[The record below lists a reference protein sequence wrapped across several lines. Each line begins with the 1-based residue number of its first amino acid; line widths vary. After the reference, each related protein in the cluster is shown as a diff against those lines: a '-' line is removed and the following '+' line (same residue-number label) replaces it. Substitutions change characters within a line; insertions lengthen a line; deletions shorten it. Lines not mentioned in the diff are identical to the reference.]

1 MSIEKKTFSVALL
14 GVADAEAAIL
24 QRTFGFT
31 TSLERTRAYE
41 IINGSASRAAD
52 ILIVNA
58 DDPTAMT
65 ELRATHMDQQG
76 NSRIPIVY
84 AAATRPGNAKYHI
97 RRPWFAARILKTL
110 DEVTV
115 GEMDFIPEFTIDD
128 SAPTNVSSVVSR
140 AQEAATS
147 APIPT
152 ASAPTALV
160 VDDSLPVRKQVE
172 MELKLNGINADLVE
186 SGEKA
191 LDAIKD
197 KKYDAIFL
205 DVMMPGING
214 YQTCKAI
221 KADPV
226 NRHTPVIMLTG
237 KSSSFDKVKGKFA
250 GCDSYITKPVG
261 RTDFQKIVQQYLSD
275 GFKEER

>member
-1 MSIEKKTFSVALL
+1 MSIEKKTFAVALL
-14 GVADAEAAIL
+14 GVEDAEKSIL

-31 TSLERTRAYE
+31 TSLDRTRAYE
-41 IINGSASRAAD
+41 IVNGHTSIAPD
-52 ILIVNA
+52 ILIVNT
-58 DDPTAMT
+58 DDPAAMT
-65 ELRATHMDQQG
+65 QLQTVYSDQQG
-76 NSRIPIVY
+76 NARVPTVY
-84 AAATRPGNAKYHI
+84 AAATRPANAKYYI

-115 GEMDFIPEFTIDD
+115 GEMDFIPEFTIGDD
-128 SAPTNVSSVVSR
+128 APTNVSSVVSR
-140 AQEAATS
+140 AQEVATP
-147 APIPT
+147 A
-152 ASAPTALV
+152 ASALTALV

-172 MELKLNGINADLVE
+172 MELRQNGINADLVE
-186 SGEKA
+186 SGEQA
-191 LDAIKD
+191 LDAIQE

-275 GFKEER
+275 GFKEGR

>member
-1 MSIEKKTFSVALL
+1 MNIEKKTFAVALL
-14 GVADAEAAIL
+14 GVEDAEQAIL

-31 TSLERTRAYE
+31 TSLDRTRAYE
-41 IINGSASRAAD
+41 IVNGHTSRAPD
-52 ILIVNA
+52 ILIVNT
-58 DDPTAMT
+58 DDPA
-65 ELRATHMDQQG
+65 ATTQLQTVYSDPQG
-76 NSRIPIVY
+76 NARIPTVY
-84 AAATRPGNAKYHI
+84 AAAARPDNAKYYI

-128 SAPTNVSSVVSR
+128 EAPANISSAVSR
-140 AQEAATS
+140 AQEAAIPAPAPS
-147 APIPT
+147 AL
-152 ASAPTALV
+152 TALV

-172 MELKLNGINADLVE
+172 MELRQNGINADLVE
-186 SGEKA
+186 SGEQA

-275 GFKEER
+275 GFEEGR

>member
-1 MSIEKKTFSVALL
+1 MSIEKKTFTVALL
-14 GVADAEAAIL
+14 GVENAETAIL

-41 IINGSASRAAD
+41 IINGKATQVAD

-58 DDPTAMT
+58 DNPSAMS
-65 ELRATHMDQQG
+65 ELKASHMDADG

-84 AAATRPGNAKYHI
+84 AAATRPAHAKYHI

-140 AQEAATS
+140 AQEAVTT
-147 APIPT
+147 APTPT
-152 ASAPTALV
+152 ASALTALV

-172 MELKLNGINADLVE
+172 MELKMNGINADLVE

-221 KADPV
+221 KADPI
-226 NRHTPVIMLTG
+226 NRYTPVIMLTG

-275 GFKEER
+275 GFKE